1 MTGAWRGWVV
11 PLILAGAAEFAMHGV
26 QSYALAAPSAA
37 IRAFAELAVDGTLWR
52 ATLQTLGS
60 ALAGVVLGCGAGL
73 ALGLW
78 LGLSRAA
85 ADAASLSIELL
96 RPIPSVAMIPIAL
109 LAFGFG
115 WRLEI
120 AIVAFTCLWPMLLL
134 TKTAVAQ
141 VEPRLFEVG
150 QVLRL
155 TPTDTMFK
163 LIVPAALPRVFVA
176 FRLCVGIA
184 LVVAVTVEIAANP
197 QGLGYAMILA
207 QQTLHPENLFA
218 MLAWTGVLGWGLGA
232 GLLSL
237 QRKLFAHY
245 GGIR

>member
-1 MTGAWRGWVV
+1 MSGKWRGWVV
-11 PLILAGAAEFAMHGV
+11 PLVLVSAAEFAMHGV

-37 IRAFAELAVDGTLWR
+37 ASAFAELAADGTLWR
-52 ATLQTLGS
+52 ATFETLGS
-60 ALAGVVLGCGAGL
+60 ALAGVVLGGGL
-73 ALGLW
+73 GLVLGLW
-78 LGLSRAA
+78 LGLSRTV
-85 ADAASLSIELL
+85 ADAASLSVELL

-120 AIVAFTCLWPMLLL
+120 AIIAFACLWPMLVL
-134 TKTAVAQ
+134 TKSAVAQ
-141 VEPRLFEVG
+141 VEPRLFEVA

-155 TPTDTMFK
+155 TPMSSVLK
-163 LIVPAALPRVFVA
+163 LIIPAALPRIFVA
-176 FRLCVGIA
+176 FRLCVGVA

-197 QGLGYAMILA
+197 QGLGYSMILA

-218 MLAWTGVLGWGLGA
+218 MLAWTGLLGWSIGA

-237 QRKLFAHY
+237 QRRLFAHY
-245 GGIR
+245 GGLQ